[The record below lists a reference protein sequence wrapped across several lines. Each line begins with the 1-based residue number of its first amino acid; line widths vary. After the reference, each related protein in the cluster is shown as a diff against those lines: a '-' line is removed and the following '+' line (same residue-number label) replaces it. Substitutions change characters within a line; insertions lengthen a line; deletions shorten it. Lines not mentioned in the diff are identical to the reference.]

1 MELYE
6 VTEEYVSYLRR
17 FEPKKILSNADH
29 KNSRKFIGLII
40 KKGKIQLCCSFEFA
54 EVWERFFYRWVYWR

>member
-1 MELYE
+1 MFGENMELYE

-29 KNSRKFIGLII
+29 NVYDSLSCPSPDLLIV
-40 KKGKIQLCCSFEFA
+40 QL
-54 EVWERFFYRWVYWR
+54 

>member
-1 MELYE
+1 MLYPFSMFGENLELYE
-6 VTEEYVSYLRR
+6 VREEYVSYLRR

-40 KKGKIQLCCSFEFA
+40 KKEKLTE
-54 EVWERFFYRWVYWR
+54 